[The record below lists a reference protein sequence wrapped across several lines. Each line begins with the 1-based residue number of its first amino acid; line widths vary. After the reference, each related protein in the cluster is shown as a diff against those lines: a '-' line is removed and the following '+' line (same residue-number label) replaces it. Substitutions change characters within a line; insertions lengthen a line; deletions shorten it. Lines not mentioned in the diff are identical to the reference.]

1 MKKLTRREHL
11 ALLGGTAMASVIG
24 GPALA
29 GSHSGGDMEEGPK
42 THEVLMLN
50 SHPDNR
56 RERQVFVPDLLRIQ
70 PGDTVRFIAEDRG
83 HNSAVNEDMIPEGGT
98 TWEGRINQ
106 DVEVTIDVEGAYG
119 YECTPHATAGM
130 VGLILCGD
138 VSGNYEEIK
147 DQRFRGR
154 AADRYEDIF
163 ERADALLA
171 EEESA

>member
-11 ALLGGTAMASVIG
+11 ALLGGTAMASVMG

-29 GSHSGGDMEEGPK
+29 GSHSEGPT

-50 SHPDNR
+50 AHPENR
-56 RERQVFVPDLLRIQ
+56 RERQVFVPDLLRIK
-70 PGDTVRFIAEDRG
+70 PGDTVRFVAEDRG
-83 HNSAVNEDMIPEGGT
+83 HNSAVNEDMIPEGGA
-98 TWEGRINQ
+98 TWDGRINQ

-138 VSGNYEEIK
+138 VSSNYEEIK
-147 DQRFRGR
+147 GQRFRGK
-154 AADRYEDIF
+154 AAQRYEDIF
-163 ERADALLA
+163 ARADEMLA